1 MLLDINIRY
10 QDIIFQKRL
19 NKTQRQTLGQ
29 NIKKKTIINA
39 NKHTKLNKS
48 NMDSMKNK
56 SELWFSE
63 RGSSSCSTFG
73 TRRVTQD
80 NSESPITVVNELKLA
95 ERD

>member
-10 QDIIFQKRL
+10 QDIIFIKRL
-19 NKTQRQTLGQ
+19 NNTQRQTLGR

-56 SELWFSE
+56 S
-63 RGSSSCSTFG
+63 
-73 TRRVTQD
+73 V
-80 NSESPITVVNELKLA
+80 NSGFLKREAVPVPHLGPA
-95 ERD
+95 VLLRIIAKVQLLS

>member
-10 QDIIFQKRL
+10 QDIIFIKRL
-19 NKTQRQTLGQ
+19 NNTQRQTLGQ

-56 SELWFSE
+56 SVNSGFLKREAVPNCISVECIFKYE
-63 RGSSSCSTFG
+63 EHKIYHNIDN
-73 TRRVTQD
+73 QD
-80 NSESPITVVNELKLA
+80 
-95 ERD
+95 